1 MMKSKLRR
9 YYISLREKKYFE
21 VENEFADHF
30 LKKITFTKKNIIGS
44 YWPIN
49 SELNV
54 QKINTVLNEKG
65 YRVSLPCIQNNKKMV
80 FKILQNHGSLKL
92 HSFGIPE
99 PDSNSSTVIPDIFL
113 VPLVA
118 FDKFGNRLGYGAGFY
133 DRYFST
139 LSKHKKVF
147 KIGVGF
153 SFQMCKK
160 IPNTKQ
166 DLKLDAICTETKLY
180 NIS

>member
-1 MMKSKLRR
+1 MKSKLRK

-21 VENEFADHF
+21 VANEFADRF
-30 LKKITFTKKNIIGS
+30 LKKITITKKNIIGS

-54 QKINTVLNEKG
+54 QKLNTVLNEKG
-65 YRVSLPCIQNNKKMV
+65 FRVSLPSIQNNKKMV
-80 FKILQNHGSLKL
+80 FKILQNHASLKL

-99 PDSNSSTVIPDIFL
+99 PDSNSSLVIPDIFL

-160 IPNTKQ
+160 IPNTKR